1 VNSMPRKTPTV
12 TVYLRQ
18 LSRAELLKLANSKK
32 VRIPEKWSKGK
43 IVETLSTILSPSDVT
58 QIVSQKPKTKT
69 KEAMGYA
76 SALKGKSLEDRAAQ
90 IFTRQGFQCTK
101 NIRMA
106 GMEIDVVGYKKG
118 SWRTD
123 EAYIIAECKN
133 KAKVTPEDFKKFVGN
148 MNLYISKKGLD
159 KDLVKGYLF
168 TTGVFDK
175 DTKAQARVLRNIQL
189 KRLKP

>member
-1 VNSMPRKTPTV
+1 MPRKTPTV

-18 LSRAELLKLANSKK
+18 LSRAELLRLASNKK

-58 QIVSQKPKTKT
+58 QIVSKKPKTKT

-76 SALKGKSLEDRAAQ
+76 SALKGKSLEDRVAD
-90 IFTRQGFQCTK
+90 IFTRQGFQCRK

-123 EAYIIAECKN
+123 DAYIIAECKN
-133 KAKVTPEDFKKFVGN
+133 KAKVNPEDLKKFVGN
-148 MNLYISKKGLD
+148 MNLYINKKGLN

-175 DTKAQARVLRNIQL
+175 DVRTQARIFRNIQL

>member
-1 VNSMPRKTPTV
+1 M
-12 TVYLRQ
+12 VYLRQ
-18 LSRAELLKLANSKK
+18 LTRTELLRLASNKK

-43 IVETLSTILSPSDVT
+43 IVETLSIILSPSDVT
-58 QIVSQKPKTKT
+58 QIVTQKPKTKT

-76 SALKGKSLEDRAAQ
+76 SALKGKSLEDNVAQ

-123 EAYIIAECKN
+123 DAYIIAECKN
-133 KAKVTPEDFKKFVGN
+133 KAKVTPEDFKKFIGN
-148 MNLYISKKGLD
+148 MNLYINKKGLD

-175 DTKAQARVLRNIQL
+175 DAKAQARIFRNIQL
-189 KRLKP
+189 KRLKT

>member
-1 VNSMPRKTPTV
+1 
-12 TVYLRQ
+12 
-18 LSRAELLKLANSKK
+18 LASSKK

-76 SALKGKSLEDRAAQ
+76 SALKGKSLEDRVAE

-118 SWRTD
+118 GFLSEDR
-123 EAYIIAECKN
+123 YVIAECKS
-133 KAKVTPEDFKKFVGN
+133 KGKVTPEDFKKFIGN
-148 MNLYISKKGLD
+148 MNLYIHKKGLD
-159 KDLVKGYLF
+159 KELVEGYLF

-175 DTKAQARVLRNIQL
+175 DVKAQARVFHNIQL

>member
-1 VNSMPRKTPTV
+1 MPRKAPIV

-18 LSRAELLKLANSKK
+18 LSKAELLKLANSKK
-32 VRIPEKWSKGK
+32 VRVPEKWGKGK

-58 QIVSQKPKTKT
+58 QIVSKKPKTKT

-76 SALKGKSLEDRAAQ
+76 RALKGKSLEDRVVQ
-90 IFTRQGFQCTK
+90 IFTRLGFQCAK

-118 SWRTD
+118 GWTTD
-123 EAYIIAECKN
+123 DTYIIVECKN
-133 KAKVTPEDFKKFVGN
+133 KAKVNPEDLKKFVGN
-148 MNLYISKKGLD
+148 MNLYIRKKGLD

-175 DTKAQARVLRNIQL
+175 DAQAQARILGNIQL

>member
-1 VNSMPRKTPTV
+1 MASN
-12 TVYLRQ
+12 
-18 LSRAELLKLANSKK
+18 KK

-43 IVETLSTILSPSDVT
+43 IVETPSTIPSPSDVT
-58 QIVSQKPKTKT
+58 QIVTQKPRTKT

-90 IFTRQGFQCTK
+90 ILTRQGFQCEK

-118 SWRTD
+118 GFFSD
-123 EAYIIAECKN
+123 ASYVIAECKN
-133 KAKVTPEDFKKFVGN
+133 KGKVTPEDFKKFIGN
-148 MNLYISKKGLD
+148 MNLYINKKGLD
-159 KDLVKGYLF
+159 KNLVKGYLF

-175 DTKAQARVLRNIQL
+175 DTKAQARIFRSIQL

>member
-1 VNSMPRKTPTV
+1 MI
-12 TVYLRQ
+12 YLRQ
-18 LSRAELLKLANSKK
+18 LSRTELLRLASSKK

-58 QIVSQKPKTKT
+58 QIVTQKPKTKT

-76 SALKGKSLEDRAAQ
+76 SALKGKSLEDRVAQ

-123 EAYIIAECKN
+123 DAYIIAECKN

-148 MNLYISKKGLD
+148 MNLYISKKGID
-159 KDLVKGYLF
+159 KDSVKGYLF

-175 DTKAQARVLRNIQL
+175 DAKAQARVLRNIQL
-189 KRLKP
+189 RRLKL

>member
-1 VNSMPRKTPTV
+1 MPRKTPTV

>member
-1 VNSMPRKTPTV
+1 MPRKTPTV

-18 LSRAELLKLANSKK
+18 LSRTELLGLASNKK

-58 QIVSQKPKTKT
+58 QTVSKKPKTRT

-76 SALKGKSLEDRAAQ
+76 SALKGKSLEDRVAD
-90 IFTRQGFQCTK
+90 IFTRQGFQCRK

-123 EAYIIAECKN
+123 DTFIIAECKN
-133 KAKVTPEDFKKFVGN
+133 KAKVNPEDLKKFVGN
-148 MNLYISKKGLD
+148 MNLYINKKGLN

-175 DTKAQARVLRNIQL
+175 DVKTQARIFRGIQL

>member
-1 VNSMPRKTPTV
+1 MPRKTTTV
-12 TVYLRQ
+12 MVYLRQ
-18 LSRAELLKLANSKK
+18 LSKAELLRLASNKK
-32 VRIPEKWSKGK
+32 VRIPEKWSKRK
-43 IVETLSTILSPSDVT
+43 IVETLSTILLPSDVT
-58 QIVSQKPKTKT
+58 QIVSKKPKTKT

-76 SALKGKSLEDRAAQ
+76 SALKGKSLEDRVVQ
-90 IFTRQGFQCTK
+90 IFTRLGFQCTK

-118 SWRTD
+118 GFFSD
-123 EAYIIAECKN
+123 DSYVIAECKN
-133 KAKVTPEDFKKFVGN
+133 KAKVTPEDLKKFVGN
-148 MNLYISKKGLD
+148 MNLYISKKGLN

-175 DTKAQARVLRNIQL
+175 DVKAQARVLRNIQL

>member
-1 VNSMPRKTPTV
+1 MPRKTPTV

-18 LSRAELLKLANSKK
+18 LSRAELLRLASSKK

-43 IVETLSTILSPSDVT
+43 IVENLSTFLSPSDVT
-58 QIVSQKPKTKT
+58 QIVSIKPKTKT

-76 SALKGKSLEDRAAQ
+76 SALKGKSLEDRVSQ
-90 IFTRQGFQCTK
+90 IFTKQGFQCTK

-106 GMEIDVVGYKKG
+106 GMKIDVVGYKKG

-123 EAYIIAECKN
+123 DAYIIAECKN
-133 KAKVTPEDFKKFVGN
+133 KGKVTPEDFKKFVGN
-148 MNLYISKKGLD
+148 MNLYINKKGLN

-175 DTKAQARVLRNIQL
+175 DVKAQARVFRGIQL